1 MKNYLQET
9 IDCLENYKECK
20 IKLES
25 KKAFL
30 NILKE
35 NRKTRDREVGIKSI
49 TYDEIPVKTN
59 KITSKVEQ
67 IAIKNIQME
76 LELEEE
82 IDSLEYYLM
91 RIDFN
96 LVDLK
101 KEWQQVLELKY
112 IEGYTWEYVARKM
125 GQSDSTCRRQ
135 VIKAIQ
141 ALADKIQGQQSYVDL
156 PLFKYIYID
165 KIKQV

>member
-135 VIKAIQ
+135 AIKAIQ